1 MTSRSAKKTGTAMQ
15 IGLDPDRRLF
25 GYAERPGERKMEYSI
40 ISARFDDAEKCGR
53 IDLQVADQIRAL
65 IVTRRSLLSVA
76 SPPRAS
82 EARLF
87 QFLHSF
93 CEIALAYGKCD
104 PKHAATLVVTATE
117 VRRWRRGHSQSEPL
131 WTWQGTDSTLTP
143 FPNRCAPSPELHA
156 SAETLE
162 RFAGA

>member
-1 MTSRSAKKTGTAMQ
+1 MQ
-15 IGLDPDRRLF
+15 IGPDSDRRVL
-25 GYAERPGERKMEYSI
+25 GHAARKMEYSI
-40 ISARFDDAEKCGR
+40 ISVLFDDAEKCGH
-53 IDLQVADQIRAL
+53 IDLLLADKIRPL
-65 IVTRRSLLSVA
+65 IITRRSLLSIA

-131 WTWQGTDSTLTP
+131 WTWQGTNSTVTP
-143 FPNRCAPSPELHA
+143 FPRPTDPSPGLRA

>member
-1 MTSRSAKKTGTAMQ
+1 MV
-15 IGLDPDRRLF
+15 
-25 GYAERPGERKMEYSI
+25 ERPGKPKMEYSI

-53 IDLQVADQIRAL
+53 VGLRTAEQIRSL

-93 CEIALAYGKCD
+93 CEIALTYGKCD
-104 PKHAATLVVTATE
+104 PRHAGTLIVTATD
-117 VRRWRRGHSQSEPL
+117 VRRWRRGYSQSEPL
-131 WTWQGTDSTLTP
+131 WTWQGIDSTITP
-143 FPNRCAPSPELHA
+143 VPRRIDPLPGLCA

>member
-1 MTSRSAKKTGTAMQ
+1 M
-15 IGLDPDRRLF
+15 D
-25 GYAERPGERKMEYSI
+25 YSI

-53 IDLQVADQIRAL
+53 VGLQLAGQKRTV

-76 SPPRAS
+76 SPPRAN

-93 CEIALAYGKCD
+93 CEIALAYGKRD
-104 PKHAATLVVTATE
+104 PRHAETLVVTATD
-117 VRRWRRGHSQSEPL
+117 VRRWRRGHTQSEPL
-131 WTWQGTDSTLTP
+131 WTWQGIGGTMTSVPRPID
-143 FPNRCAPSPELHA
+143 PSAGLRA

-162 RFAGA
+162 RFVGA

>member
-1 MTSRSAKKTGTAMQ
+1 MQ
-15 IGLDPDRRLF
+15 IGLDPDRSIF
-25 GYAERPGERKMEYSI
+25 GHAGRAGERKVAYSI

-53 IDLQVADQIRAL
+53 VDLQVADQTRHV

-76 SPPRAS
+76 SPPRAN

-93 CEIALAYGKCD
+93 CEIALAYGRCD
-104 PKHAATLVVTATE
+104 PRRAQALVVTATE
-117 VRRWRRGHSQSEPL
+117 VSCWRRGHARSEPL
-131 WTWQGTDSTLTP
+131 WTWQGIGGAITG
-143 FPNRCAPSPELHA
+143 FPNRTDPSGELHA

>member
-1 MTSRSAKKTGTAMQ
+1 MQ
-15 IGLDPDRRLF
+15 IGLDQIDAHSAT
-25 GYAERPGERKMEYSI
+25 AERPEGNKMEYSI

-53 IDLQVADQIRAL
+53 VGLQLAGQTRTV

-76 SPPRAS
+76 SPPRAN

-93 CEIALAYGKCD
+93 CEIALAYGKRD
-104 PKHAATLVVTATE
+104 PRHAETLVVTATD
-117 VRRWRRGHSQSEPL
+117 VRRWRRGHTQSEPL
-131 WTWQGTDSTLTP
+131 WTWQGIGSTITSVP
-143 FPNRCAPSPELHA
+143 HPIDPSAVLRA

>member
-1 MTSRSAKKTGTAMQ
+1 MM
-15 IGLDPDRRLF
+15 D
-25 GYAERPGERKMEYSI
+25 YAI

-53 IDLQVADQIRAL
+53 IDLQIADQIRQL

-76 SPPRAS
+76 SPPRAT

-87 QFLHSF
+87 QFQHNF

-104 PKHAATLVVTATE
+104 RRRAETLVVTATD

-131 WTWQGTDSTLTP
+131 WTWHDVGTITP
-143 FPNRCAPSPELHA
+143 APRPTEPTPRLRA
-156 SAETLE
+156 SAEKRE
-162 RFAGA
+162 RFVGA

>member
-1 MTSRSAKKTGTAMQ
+1 MQ
-15 IGLDPDRRLF
+15 IGPDPDRRVF
-25 GYAERPGERKMEYSI
+25 GRAERPGERKMEYSI
-40 ISARFDDAEKCGR
+40 ISALFDDVEKCGR
-53 IDLQVADQIRAL
+53 IDLQVADQTRPL

-87 QFLHSF
+87 QFLHNF
-93 CEIALAYGKCD
+93 CEIALAYRKCD
-104 PKHAATLVVTATE
+104 PRHAETLVVTATD

-131 WTWQGTDSTLTP
+131 WTLQDIGSTITP
-143 FPNRCAPSPELHA
+143 FPRPTDPSSRLRA

-162 RFAGA
+162 RFEGA

>member
-1 MTSRSAKKTGTAMQ
+1 MQ
-15 IGLDPDRRLF
+15 FGLDPDRRVV
-25 GYAERPGERKMEYSI
+25 GHAEHKIEYSI

-53 IDLQVADQIRAL
+53 IDLQVADQIRPV

-93 CEIALAYGKCD
+93 CEIALAYGRCD
-104 PKHAATLVVTATE
+104 PRHAETMVVTATD
-117 VRRWRRGHSQSEPL
+117 VRRWRRGHSQSEQL
-131 WTWQGTDSTLTP
+131 WTWQDIGSTIPP
-143 FPNRCAPSPELHA
+143 FPRPTDPSPGLRT

-162 RFAGA
+162 RFADA